1 MHSQSFPLQNLSV
14 LDAEVKEW
22 AKKVEAISSLDEKRR
37 ILSTLRK
44 ELAWAEV
51 CLKRFIL
58 VHVLPQG

>member
-58 VHVLPQG
+58 VHVLAQG